1 MFLNLL
7 GKNSKFYNHLSVS
20 MPPNIGEPA
29 KNARVI
35 IVPRRM
41 PTITNRLFIFTDNL
55 GLNKKELWQIMKRS
69 GRIL

>member
-29 KNARVI
+29 KNAIMI
-35 IVPRRM
+35 IEPRRM
-41 PTITNRLFIFTDNL
+41 PTITNRLFIFTDDL
-55 GLNKKELWQIMKRS
+55 GPNKKE
-69 GRIL
+69 

>member
-7 GKNSKFYNHLSVS
+7 GKNSKFCDHLSVS
-20 MPPNIGEPA
+20 ILANIGEPR
-29 KNARVI
+29 KNAREI
-35 IVPRRM
+35 TEPRIM